1 MRKWIAMAMMA
12 ACVSNCYAVRLGEGT
27 QALDLSGNW
36 DFTSSSEQLKVG
48 YGYFIMDY
56 LEVGGLFE
64 ISHSQNFTTFAL
76 GPKAEYNFDLDVPV
90 VPFVGA
96 ALLFQHTKVSRS
108 DIVINPT
115 NGVPGAIASDD
126 AKNALSLTVVGGVK
140 YFITDAFAISADLAL
155 AAATSDVYVK
165 KDGDIGKTDARLELG
180 LRYYF

>member
-1 MRKWIAMAMMA
+1 MKKWMMMAMLTA
-12 ACVSNCYAVRLGEGT
+12 WVSNSYAVRLGQGT
-27 QALDLSGNW
+27 QALDLSGFG

-64 ISHSQNFTTFAL
+64 VAHSQGFTAYAL

-96 ALLFQHTKVSRS
+96 ALLFQHTTVS
-108 DIVINPT
+108 VNETVNNPVS
-115 NGVPGAIASDD
+115 GLPESVSADES
-126 AKNALSLTVVGGVK
+126 KNALSLTVMGGAK
-140 YFITDAFAISADLAL
+140 FFITDAFAISADLAL
-155 AAATSDVYVK
+155 SAATSDVYPK
-165 KDGDIGKTDARLELG
+165 KDGDAGKTDVRLELG